1 MADDRARKLA
11 ENALNRLAAELEAGK
26 SEALRNYLATMGRFH
41 RYSWGNVLLISSQRP
56 AATQV
61 AGIHT
66 WNKLGRIVNEGEKG
80 VMILAPIL
88 RKDREE
94 PRTPPGPGD
103 SPIKKDDA
111 VRLVGFRTAF
121 VYDVAQTHGKP
132 LPEFAKTM
140 GDPKEFADK
149 LKAFVAEQGISLE
162 YDKSVAPAMGVSF
175 GGKIRLLPDMQLGE
189 EVSV

>member
-66 WNKLGRIVNEGEKG
+66 WNKLGRIVNEGE
-80 VMILAPIL
+80 IP
-88 RKDREE
+88 
-94 PRTPPGPGD
+94 
-103 SPIKKDDA
+103 
-111 VRLVGFRTAF
+111 
-121 VYDVAQTHGKP
+121 
-132 LPEFAKTM
+132 
-140 GDPKEFADK
+140 
-149 LKAFVAEQGISLE
+149 
-162 YDKSVAPAMGVSF
+162 
-175 GGKIRLLPDMQLGE
+175 LLPARYGADSGIAGGAAL
-189 EVSV
+189 V